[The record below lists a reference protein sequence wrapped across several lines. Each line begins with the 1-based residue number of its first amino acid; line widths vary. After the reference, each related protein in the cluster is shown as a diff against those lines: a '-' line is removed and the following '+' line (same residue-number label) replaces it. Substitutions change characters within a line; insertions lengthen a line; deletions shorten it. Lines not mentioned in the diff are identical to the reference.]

1 MAALKEL
8 IFTDIYL
15 GTSGAAWLS
24 GVPGTSDPVAPPAE
38 NQPDMVELLDAC
50 EKYQQTNPEREDF
63 PLRLGEISYRVS
75 VMKTINETVYVL
87 RRLSEKI
94 RPITEL
100 GIPPVFV
107 DMMMR
112 PKLSG
117 LFVISGPFGQGKT
130 TTASSLVASRIAQF
144 GGVAITVE
152 EPPEMPLHGRHG
164 EGVCYQTWV
173 ERGGFGHACRQAAR
187 WAPSIIF
194 LGEIRDAETAIE
206 ALRAS
211 INGKLVICTTHA
223 DNCAMAIERI
233 FALANTDHA
242 SPDDVLGMLATG
254 LIAVVHQRLES
265 TAGARRQ
272 LTLDPLFMTP
282 EDAPGARNIIR
293 QRKFEQLKSLV
304 QLQKNRM
311 IVSGGKASSLSAAH

>member
-1 MAALKEL
+1 MALKDL
-8 IFTDIYL
+8 SFSDIYL
-15 GTSGAAWLS
+15 GANGAWISGM
-24 GVPGTSDPVAPPAE
+24 PGTSDPVAAPIGDLTEVLALRGACDQHRVD
-38 NQPDMVELLDAC
+38 NPD
-50 EKYQQTNPEREDF
+50 REDF
-63 PLRLGEISYRVS
+63 PLRFGDISYRTS
-75 VMKTINETVYVL
+75 VMKTINEVVFVL

-94 RPITEL
+94 ASITEL

-107 DMMMR
+107 EMMMR
-112 PKLSG
+112 PGLTD
-117 LFVISGPFGQGKT
+117 LFVISGTFGQGKT
-130 TTASSLVASRIAQF
+130 TTASSLVASRIGRF

-173 ERGGFGHACRQAAR
+173 ERGGLGHACRQAAR

-211 INGKLVICTTHA
+211 INGKLVICTAHA

-233 FALANTDHA
+233 FALANADNA
-242 SPDDVLGMLATG
+242 SADDVLGMLATG
-254 LIAVVHQRLES
+254 LTAVVHQKLES
-265 TAGARRQ
+265 TGLRRQ
-272 LTLDPLFMTP
+272 LTLDPLFMTN
-282 EDAPGARNIIR
+282 EDAQGARNIIR
-293 QRKFEQLKSLV
+293 QRKFDQLKSLV

-311 IVSGGKASSLSAAH
+311 IVSGGKSVH

>member
-1 MAALKEL
+1 MALK
-8 IFTDIYL
+8 DITFSDLYL
-15 GTSGAAWLS
+15 GMTGAWLS
-24 GVPGTSDPVAPPAE
+24 GVPGTSDPVATPPNDLAE
-38 NQPDMVELLDAC
+38 VLELRAAC
-50 EKYQQTNPEREDF
+50 DIYREANPLREDF
-63 PLRLGEISYRVS
+63 PLRHGDISYRAS
-75 VMKTINETVYVL
+75 VMKTISEVVFVL

-94 RPITEL
+94 SSIAEL

-107 DMMMR
+107 DMMMQ
-112 PKLSG
+112 PKLTG
-117 LFVISGPFGQGKT
+117 LFVISGTFGQGKT
-130 TTASSLVASRIAQF
+130 TTASSLVASRISKF

-194 LGEIRDAETAIE
+194 LGEIRDSETAIE

-211 INGKLVICTTHA
+211 INGKLVVCTAHA

-233 FALANTDHA
+233 FALANTENA
-242 SPDDVLGMLATG
+242 SSDDVLGMLATG
-254 LIAVVHQRLES
+254 LTAVVHQRLES
-265 TAGARRQ
+265 TGSRRQ
-272 LTLDPLFMTP
+272 LTLDPLFMTND
-282 EDAPGARNIIR
+282 DAQGARNMIR
-293 QRKFEQLKSLV
+293 QRKFDQLKSLV

-311 IVSGGKASSLSAAH
+311 IVSGGKAVH